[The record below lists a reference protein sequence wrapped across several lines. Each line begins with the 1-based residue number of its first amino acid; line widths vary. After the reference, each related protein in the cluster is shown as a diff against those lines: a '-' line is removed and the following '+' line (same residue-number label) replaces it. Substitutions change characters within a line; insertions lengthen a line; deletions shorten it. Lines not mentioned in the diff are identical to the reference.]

1 MNRTAQ
7 VLLAKDALLRHAINN
22 ATKRAIAALLTV
34 LLVVTAVLTWAPAP
48 ASAETR
54 YRVLAAE
61 ERDDL
66 YSHARLG
73 VVGGTITEQAVIK
86 AYPEADIEIYPGDS
100 DVIAALSG
108 NKIDYGFVTEF
119 YAVRFMEQNPGYEYV
134 MPAFITFQEGFGI
147 RKGNDELREKID
159 AALSQMRED
168 GTLDAVKRKWVDER
182 DYSMD
187 DVPSCDDGDDV
198 LRVALSSRDEPYTF
212 VKDGQ
217 VTGLVVDVCRRV
229 AAKLGMRVEFQ
240 DVDFSSEIA
249 MVVADKADV
258 ACQLSYTEE
267 RAQQIDFTQAYVE
280 ADFGALTKDGSGET
294 ADFLDFV
301 TTNFESTFITE
312 NRWQL
317 VLGGLG
323 VTAAIAGGSFALGS
337 VLAAGLCWL
346 RHRRNA
352 AARAFV
358 ALYNKLATGI
368 PVLVW
373 LMILYYVVFAS
384 VDLTAVLVAVICF
397 GLQAA
402 SGISGVFEAGLAATD
417 KGQVEAGLAMGFS
430 PRRVFRSIVLPQA
443 AARVWPL
450 YSAELT
456 SLIKAT
462 SIVGYIALQ
471 DLTKVSDI
479 IRSRTFQ
486 AFFPLIATAA
496 VYFAIIA
503 LCGWVFSRLG
513 RLLDPKRRKP
523 ASILKGVTAR

>member
-1 MNRTAQ
+1 M
-7 VLLAKDALLRHAINN
+7 VLLA
-22 ATKRAIAALLTV
+22 
-34 LLVVTAVLTWAPAP
+34 VTTVLTWAPAP
-48 ASAETR
+48 ASAEVR
-54 YRVLAAE
+54 YRVLATE

-66 YSHARLG
+66 YAHARLG

-86 AYPEADIEIYPGDS
+86 AYPEADIEIYPSDS

-108 NKIDYGFVTEF
+108 NKIDYGFITEF

-159 AALSQMRED
+159 AVLTQMRED
-168 GTLDAVKRKWVDER
+168 GTLDAVKKKWVDER

-187 DVPSCDDGDDV
+187 DVPSCDNGDEV

-280 ADFGALTKDGSGET
+280 ADFGALTKDGTGET
-294 ADFLDFV
+294 ADFLDFI

-317 VLGGLG
+317 VFAGLG
-323 VTAAIAGGSFALGS
+323 VTAAIAGGSFALGT

-346 RHRRNA
+346 RHRRNT

-384 VDLTAVLVAVICF
+384 VDLPAVLVAIVCF
-397 GLQAA
+397 GLQSA
-402 SGISGVFEAGLAATD
+402 SGISDVFEAGLAATD